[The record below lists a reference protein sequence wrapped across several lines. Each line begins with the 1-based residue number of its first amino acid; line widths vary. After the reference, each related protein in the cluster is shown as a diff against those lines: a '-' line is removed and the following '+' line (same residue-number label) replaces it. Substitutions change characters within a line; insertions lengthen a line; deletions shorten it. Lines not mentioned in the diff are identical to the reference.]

1 LSGTHSKLEDY
12 YIPSNSLSLS
22 SGTSKKNINF
32 YLEINE
38 YSLDTDFTGTLFEEN
53 YSTYIQDIFNSK
65 RRLTK
70 LKTYLPL
77 NIIYKLNMNDRV
89 VINKQ
94 SYNINN
100 MTTNLI
106 TGESS
111 MELLNNN
118 YINNISGNFRVLTEV
133 YQTYP
138 NYSDYYYESRIGAA
152 QNLSNGDVIYTDTA
166 LTTTLASG
174 TYYQDGS
181 TETTTRCTDSSY
193 LMSMTVNSSG
203 VITNILCGQP

>member
-1 LSGTHSKLEDY
+1 
-12 YIPSNSLSLS
+12 
-22 SGTSKKNINF
+22 
-32 YLEINE
+32 
-38 YSLDTDFTGTLFEEN
+38 
-53 YSTYIQDIFNSK
+53 
-65 RRLTK
+65 
-70 LKTYLPL
+70 
-77 NIIYKLNMNDRV
+77 MNDRV
-89 VINKQ
+89 VINDQ

-100 MTTNLI
+100 LTTNLI

-118 YINNISGNFRVLTEV
+118 YIGNVSGNFRVLTDV

-138 NYSDYYYESRIGAA
+138 NYSNYYYESQIGDA

-174 TYYQDGS
+174 NYEQIGS
-181 TETTTRCTDSSY
+181 SETTTRCTDSSY

-203 VITNILCGQP
+203 VITNILCAQP